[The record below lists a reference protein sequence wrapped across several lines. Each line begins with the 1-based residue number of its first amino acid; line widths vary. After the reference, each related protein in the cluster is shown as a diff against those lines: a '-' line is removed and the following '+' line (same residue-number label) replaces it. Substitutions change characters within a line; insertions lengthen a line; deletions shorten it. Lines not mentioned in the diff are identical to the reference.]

1 MSSRVLLVVDE
12 GVRREVEEVGVGGVV
27 TRRSNNAAVD
37 RVGGLSGLR
46 AHMEE
51 QTIYRECTGESS
63 PRHCHVVA
71 TWRYSVFSIQ

>member
-51 QTIYRECTGESS
+51 QTI
-63 PRHCHVVA
+63 
-71 TWRYSVFSIQ
+71 